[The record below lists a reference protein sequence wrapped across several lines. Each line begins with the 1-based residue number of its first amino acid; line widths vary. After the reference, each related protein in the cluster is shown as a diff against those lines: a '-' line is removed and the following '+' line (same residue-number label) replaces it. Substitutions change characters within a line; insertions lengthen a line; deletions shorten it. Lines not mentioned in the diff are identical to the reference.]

1 MQTLAPFGL
10 RPSYHPTGIDRGTSY
25 PIASGYATAIFK
37 GDPVILSAAGTI
49 TAGAA
54 ASDLIGVFNGVEY
67 TDALGKPTY
76 SNFWPAGQVVFANS
90 VTTMWV
96 WDTPDMVYDVQ
107 ANGSVAAGAIG
118 NQSDIVMGA
127 GSVQTGLSTTVLS
140 AALAGVGVQGQFRVV
155 DYNRDPSNAAGDP
168 YTVVQVKIARH
179 QYIANKV
186 AI

>member
-25 PIASGYATAIFK
+25 PIVSGYATAIFK
-37 GDPVILSAAGTI
+37 GDPVILSVTGNI
-49 TAGAA
+49 TAGTAA
-54 ASDLIGVFNGVEY
+54 ADLIGVFNGVEY
-67 TDALGKPTY
+67 VDATGKPTY
-76 SNFWPAGQVVFANS
+76 SNFWPAGQVVFTSS
-90 VTTMWV
+90 VPTVWV
-96 WDTPDMVYDVQ
+96 WDTSDMVYDVQ

-118 NQSDIVMGA
+118 NQADIVMGT
-127 GSVQTGLSTTVLS
+127 GSVQTGLSTTALS
-140 AALAGVGVQGQFRVV
+140 STLLGVGSQGQFRVV

-179 QYIANKV
+179 QYVANKV